1 MAKPLNPKYFNIAIP
16 QLTDADFRYM
26 KEVTVTDIFETSSDV
41 FRKGGLFDT
50 EIFGPVGS
58 SLRNEQMA
66 YIDLGLPILHPFV
79 YENLIALN
87 VKYNDLIEG
96 KKYGYF
102 DTKEK
107 DLMISTD
114 GKGSTGYTFVIDNI
128 HKIQFK
134 DRGSDQRRYRIDLVE
149 KFSKKEYMFTKWLV
163 LPAGLRDYVVN
174 DKGVP
179 SEDEVNN
186 LYRKL
191 IAVCAMVKNTRIGN
205 NYAAID
211 PIRLKIQKT
220 TLEIFNHFK
229 NLLDGKDKFIQG
241 KFAKRSVTHGTRNV
255 ITPIPQKIK
264 DLKAEN
270 NISSIHTTVGLYQYI
285 KSVGPIAMNRVS
297 SMFINNIL
305 SPNNTTAYLVDP
317 VSMET
322 KLVEIP
328 VKKRDQ
334 WLSTEGLTEIM
345 NKLSQTDLR
354 KDPVMIDKYY
364 LMLLYD
370 NGKEIRLYLHTEHI
384 EDDVDRKKLRPI
396 TYAELFYIA
405 MYDVK
410 DKYPAFVTRYP
421 ITGLGSIIPT
431 KIYVK
436 TTTTARTVKFKFG
449 SIEKEM
455 KEYPILSEL
464 FIESLSVPVSFIG
477 RLGADYDGDS
487 VLGQCVGRFKKKN
500 FKNTHYCGK
509 LNNKEIKMPIKNRR
523 VIYNYGLIDLKDFP
537 KGNLIKK
544 ENNKEV
550 YSVPDDLEILTVWN
564 GEQKWVKPESY
575 SIHKNL
581 NMLGVKTTSGNT
593 VECSDDHTIVTMD
606 ENLNYKR
613 CNPIKGMT
621 IPKLVNAVTNYVD
634 PKYYKYTITSD
645 GIKFNL
651 NKDFGYF
658 LGVIIGDGWVNH
670 NEHKPSDIMLAT
682 IYDGIKDKIT
692 SVLREYGYASTP
704 YTKENPHEF
713 DGHKCFSKKHTW
725 AFRPLANLLRK
736 EIEHMAINKQLPEWW
751 ANTTT
756 NFRWGLLSGLLDT
769 DGTFAYGGERL
780 AIRFA
785 TSSHKLAY
793 DTISLINS
801 LGGSAGLTVVKRKN
815 KENQEFTIMVS
826 TNFYNTLKE
835 NVMLF
840 NEFKKERLFSSPKK
854 NEKTHYYTPNI
865 PLNQLLN
872 IRSFLN
878 YNKANF
884 NMKNIVDDCI
894 KKARVNGIGGYCQ
907 VERMMELLDYCS
919 EFIKKDEYWS
929 KLKNVLDDNKIVW
942 ELITSIIPL
951 PHVTEAYDLTVPPYC
966 TFVLQNGIIV
976 YDTMS
981 LNIVMTDESIK
992 ELNKYMDSPNAY
1004 LTPNGQIT
1012 YSNDTDPIKLV
1023 MMELT
1028 E

>member
-1 MAKPLNPKYFNIAIP
+1 MAKPLNPKYFNITIP
-16 QLTDADFRYM
+16 QFGEQDFKYM
-26 KEVTVTDIFETSSDV
+26 REVTVTDIFETSSDV
-41 FRKGGLFDT
+41 PRKGGLYDT
-50 EIFGPVGS
+50 EIFGPIGS
-58 SLRNEQMA
+58 SIRNEQMA

-107 DLMISTD
+107 DLMISVD
-114 GKGSTGYTFVIDNI
+114 GKGQTGYTFVLDNI
-128 HKIQFK
+128 HKIKFK
-134 DRGSDQRRYRIDLVE
+134 DRGSDQRKYRIDLVE
-149 KFSKKEYMFTKWLV
+149 KYSKKEYMLTKWLV
-163 LPAGLRDYVVN
+163 LPAGLREYTVSE
-174 DKGVP
+174 KGVP

-191 IAVCAMVKNTRIGN
+191 ISVCSMVKNTRVGN
-205 NYAAID
+205 NYSAID

-255 ITPIPQKIK
+255 ISPMPQKIK
-264 DLKAEN
+264 DLKADN
-270 NISSIHTTVGLYQYI
+270 NVSSIHTTVGLYQYI
-285 KSVGPIAMNRVS
+285 KSVGPVAMNRVS

-345 NKLSQTDLR
+345 NKLSQSDLR

-364 LMLLYD
+364 LMLVYD
-370 NGKEIRLYLHTEHI
+370 TGKEIRLYLHTEHI

-410 DKYPAFVTRYP
+410 DKYPAFITRYP
-421 ITGLGSIIPT
+421 VTGLGSIIPT

-436 TTTTARTVKFKFG
+436 TTVISRTVKFKFG

-455 KEYPILSEL
+455 KDYPILDQL
-464 FIESLSVPVSFIG
+464 FIESLGISSNMLG
-477 RLGADYDGDS
+477 RLGADFDGDS
-487 VLGQCVGRFKKKN
+487 CLGQCIGRFKKKYKSIN
-500 FKNTHYCGK
+500 SRDKSKKEKNMS
-509 LNNKEIKMPIKNRR
+509 IRNRR
-523 VIYNYGLIDLKDFP
+523 VVYNYGLIDLKDFP
-537 KGNLIKK
+537 KEDLIKK
-544 ENNKEV
+544 EGNKEV
-550 YSVPDDLEILTVWN
+550 YKVPKDLEILTVWN
-564 GEQKWVKPESY
+564 NEIKWVKPESY
-575 SIHKNL
+575 SVHKNL
-581 NMLGVKTTSGNT
+581 KMLGVKTSIGNSI
-593 VECSDDHTIVTMD
+593 ECSKDHTIVTMD

-621 IPKLVNAVTNYVD
+621 IPKLINGVNNFVNPD
-634 PKYYKYTITSD
+634 NYKYTIMSE
-645 GIKFNL
+645 GIRFNL

-658 LGVIIGDGWVNH
+658 LGTMIGDGWVNH
-670 NEHKPSDIMLAT
+670 NEHKPNDIMLAT
-682 IYDGIKDKIT
+682 TYNGIKNKIT
-692 SVLREYGYASTP
+692 DILTSYGYSSKP
-704 YTKENPHEF
+704 YTKDNPHEF

-725 AFRPLANLLRK
+725 CFKPLASLLRK
-736 EIEHMAINKQLPEWW
+736 EIGHLAINKQLPSWW
-751 ANTTT
+751 VNTSSK
-756 NFRWGLLSGLLDT
+756 FRWGLLSGLLDT
-769 DGTFAYGGERL
+769 DGTFIGKGDNL
-780 AIRFA
+780 SIRYS

-793 DTISLINS
+793 GTVSLVNS
-801 LGGSAGLTVVKRKN
+801 LGGSASVTVIKRKN
-815 KENQEFTIMVS
+815 KKHQEYTVVIS
-826 TNFYNTLKE
+826 KTFYNNIKKNITLY
-835 NVMLF
+835 N
-840 NEFKKERLFSSPKK
+840 NFKLERLNSCGYK
-854 NEKTHYYTPNI
+854 NEKSNYYTPNI
-865 PLNQLLN
+865 PLKQLTKLKDYLVTN
-872 IRSFLN
+872 N
-878 YNKANF
+878 YSKELIYMVNEL
-884 NMKNIVDDCI
+884 I
-894 KKARVNGIGGYCQ
+894 KKAKINKIGGYSKLESM
-907 VERMMELLDYCS
+907 VNLLNQCND
-919 EFIKKDEYWS
+919 FVKKDIYWS
-929 KLKNVLDDNKIVW
+929 KLKKIINNVDIVW
-942 ELITSIIPL
+942 ELITDVIPL
-951 PHVTEAYDLTVPPYC
+951 QGITEAYDLTVPPFC
-966 TFVLQNGIIV
+966 TFVLQNGIVV

-981 LNIVMTDESIK
+981 LNIVMTDEAIK
-992 ELNKYMDSPNAY
+992 ELNKFLDSPNAF